1 MVRQVNFYMSET
13 EERLFCDFLMNNGF
27 IIIDSFGKKC
37 EINDNAYVLLIKEE
51 SMKLLTFD
59 DNEVNASKSF
69 LIEYMRSKI
78 NHDNKTVGR
87 GRLWYSGLLKEI
99 DMKNYKKVN
108 SDFLKLLK
116 WIKTNLPYQ
125 PYLNNGY
132 ELRGY
137 ISNELLEYSQ
147 KGYQFL

>member
-13 EERLFCDFLMNNGF
+13 EERLFCDFLMSNGF

-51 SMKLLTFD
+51 FMKLLTFD

-78 NHDNKTVGR
+78 NHDNQTVGR
-87 GRLWYSGLLKEI
+87 GRYYCIILSAWPSI
-99 DMKNYKKVN
+99 VI
-108 SDFLKLLK
+108 F
-116 WIKTNLPYQ
+116 
-125 PYLNNGY
+125 
-132 ELRGY
+132 
-137 ISNELLEYSQ
+137 
-147 KGYQFL
+147 